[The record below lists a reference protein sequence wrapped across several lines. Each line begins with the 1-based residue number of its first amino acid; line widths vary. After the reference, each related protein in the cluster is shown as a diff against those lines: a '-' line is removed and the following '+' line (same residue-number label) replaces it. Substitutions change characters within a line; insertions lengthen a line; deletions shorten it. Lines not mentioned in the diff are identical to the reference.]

1 MSQDPINDGIE
12 ISARRKRSL
21 AKKRLA
27 DTGIS
32 SQQEYP
38 PGTPVVIYK
47 RVSSEEQVDGFSLSA
62 QEHACREFAGSE
74 KRQWQVTEVF
84 EDPGHSGKNDKR
96 PGFQSMMQAARN
108 GRYKVILI
116 HKLDRF
122 SRNIDNTLKNFRE
135 LNELDVTIVSV
146 TEDFDYSTTQGR
158 MFFRMMAVFAQWYI
172 ENLSAESIKGK
183 KERARKGLHNNRLPF
198 GYTLEENNKV
208 AQVVPE
214 EAEVIRKAFQL
225 YATNAYTDRQI
236 AQVLAESGYQTR
248 TGRLWSKDTVRDFL
262 QNEFFFGKVAY
273 RDELHPGLH
282 EPIIS
287 RELFDRCQE
296 VRRQHAGRKRSYQ
309 NQPKRFYFLQRL
321 IHCSKCRRPLR
332 VQTSKT
338 FRYYKEASRER
349 GLPCEHAGFSIRMD
363 RADEAVMTFLKQF
376 RMPKHWQERL
386 KSGAEER
393 SQRHQIEKRR
403 KSLLDKKARLGRAMV
418 DGAIEDNVYEVEMEL
433 VNAALGALVMPG
445 DGSTLIEKGLHL
457 DTLHDLLE
465 EAGEADLFK
474 LSHHLLEAVYFDL
487 EDDKLISFRPG
498 RDFLYLFRI
507 TAEATGWREEQPGE
521 FLVG

>member
-1 MSQDPINDGIE
+1 MSEDPHDEEIE
-12 ISARRKRSL
+12 ISVRRKRAL

-27 DTGIS
+27 DAGIS

-47 RVSSEEQVDGFSLSA
+47 RVSSEEQIDGFSLSA

-96 PGFQSMMQAARN
+96 PGFQAMMQAARS

-172 ENLSAESIKGK
+172 ENLSAEAIKGK

-198 GYTLEENNKV
+198 GYTLVEGNKV
-208 AQVVPE
+208 AQVVPA

-225 YATNAYTDRQI
+225 YATSAYTDRQI
-236 AQVLAESGYQTR
+236 AQMLGESGYKTR

-273 RDELHPGLH
+273 RDELHPGQH
-282 EPIIS
+282 EPIIN

-296 VRRQHAGRKRSYQ
+296 TRRKHAGRKRSYQ
-309 NQPKRFYFLQRL
+309 NQPKRYYFLQRL
-321 IHCSKCRRPLR
+321 IHCSKCHRPLR
-332 VQTSKT
+332 MQTSLKY
-338 FRYYKEASRER
+338 RYYKDASRER
-349 GLPCEHAGFSIRMD
+349 GLECEHAGLSIRMD
-363 RADEAVMTFLKQF
+363 RADDAVMAFLKQF
-376 RMPKHWQERL
+376 RMPEHWQERI
-386 KSGAEER
+386 KDGAEER
-393 SQRHQIEKRR
+393 SQRQQIEKRR
-403 KSLLDKKARLGRAMV
+403 KSLLDKKARLGRALV
-418 DGAIEDNVYEVEMEL
+418 DAAIPEDAYNAEMEA

-457 DTLHDLLE
+457 DTMHDLLE

-487 EDDKLISFRPG
+487 EKDKLISFRPG

-507 TAEATGWREEQPGE
+507 TAEEVGWREDQPGV
-521 FLVG
+521 FRVG